1 MSKLPNSPRLDFAG
15 PPWYRR
21 PPMCTLILL
30 RRSGHEWPILLA
42 ANRDEMTD
50 RPSSPPAR
58 HWLDRPDVVAGK
70 DELSDGSWLGL
81 NDHGVVAAVLN
92 RTGSLGPADDKRSR
106 GELVLEALDHADA
119 QSAAQALANID
130 PTAYRSFNL
139 VIADNRDGYWLA
151 ARNGAI
157 SIESH
162 PIPEG
167 YSIFTSQDRNEVR
180 APRIGAYLPRFEAAA
195 IPDPARGEWSQW
207 EALMATR
214 LEDNQTRFDDAMCII
229 TERGYG
235 TVSSS
240 LIALPE
246 PAPAARA
253 HWRFA
258 DGRPDTVPYKA
269 VSL

>member
-1 MSKLPNSPRLDFAG
+1 M
-15 PPWYRR
+15 
-21 PPMCTLILL
+21 M
-30 RRSGHEWPILLA
+30 
-42 ANRDEMTD
+42 D

-58 HWLDRPDVVAGK
+58 HWPDRPDIVAGK
-70 DELSDGSWLGL
+70 DELSHGSWLGM
-81 NDHGVVAAVLN
+81 NDFGVVAAILN
-92 RTGSLGPADDKRSR
+92 RTGSLGPADNKRSR

-119 QSAAQALANID
+119 QSAAQALADID

-167 YSIFTSQDRNEVR
+167 YSIFTSQDRNEIR
-180 APRIGAYLPRFEAAA
+180 APRIGTYLPRFEAAA
-195 IPDPARGEWSQW
+195 IPDPAQNEWSQW
-207 EALMATR
+207 ENLLATR
-214 LEDNQTRFDDAMCII
+214 LADDQTRFDDTMCIV
-229 TERGYG
+229 TEHGYG

-240 LIALPE
+240 LIALPA

-258 DGRPDTVPYKA
+258 NGRPDITPYEA
-269 VSL
+269 VLL

>member
-1 MSKLPNSPRLDFAG
+1 
-15 PPWYRR
+15 
-21 PPMCTLILL
+21 MCTLVLL
-30 RRSGHEWPILLA
+30 RRPDHEWPVLLA
-42 ANRDEMTD
+42 ANRDEMMD
-50 RPSSPPAR
+50 RPSSSPAR
-58 HWLDRPDVVAGK
+58 HWPDRPDIVAGK
-70 DELSDGSWLGL
+70 DELSDGSWLGI
-81 NDHGVVAAVLN
+81 NDFGVVAAILN
-92 RTGSLGPADDKRSR
+92 RTGSLGPADNKRSR

-119 QSAAQALANID
+119 QSAAQALADID

-151 ARNGAI
+151 SRNGAI

-167 YSIFTSQDRNEVR
+167 YSIFTSQDRNEIR
-180 APRIGAYLPRFEAAA
+180 APRIGTYLPRFEAAE
-195 IPDPARGEWSQW
+195 IPDPAQGEWSQW

-214 LEDNQTRFDDAMCII
+214 LTDDQPRFDDAMCIV
-229 TERGYG
+229 TDHGYG

-240 LIALPE
+240 LIALPA

-258 DGRPDTVPYKA
+258 NGRPDIMPYE
-269 VSL
+269 VVLL